1 MTFTIQ
7 HYPVYLIDVVEVAT
21 GRRATVRPVLPQD
34 AEPLRAFFGAL
45 SEEARYFR
53 FMTKLRELPKELAER
68 FACVDYCSHM
78 ALVAEHF
85 IDDCGTI
92 VGEARYVANE
102 VNPNTCEF
110 SIAVADDWRRLGLGR
125 MLLGRL
131 LSHATAAAKRWMA
144 ADAISTNKAMIEF
157 AKQAGFSAGLSPKD
171 GCLRR
176 LTKDLA
182 RPLAPH
188 TQAARIKTLP
198 AQTV

>member
-45 SEEARYFR
+45 SEEACYFR

-68 FACVDYCSHM
+68 FACVDYCSRM

-85 IDDCGTI
+85 IDNCGTI

-110 SIAVADDWRRLGLGR
+110 SIAVADDWQRLGLGQ

-131 LSHATAAAKRWMA
+131 LSHATAAAKRL
-144 ADAISTNKAMIEF
+144 DGSRCDFNQQGNDRVR
-157 AKQAGFSAGLSPKD
+157 QAGRLFGRIEPQ
-171 GCLRR
+171 RR
-176 LTKDLA
+176 LLA
-182 RPLAPH
+182 ASHQGSRSPARAPH
-188 TQAARIKTLP
+188 AGSAN
-198 AQTV
+198 